1 MAMRH
6 DPHHDNRRNEIPAP
20 SRMDQ
25 HEAREQPSCNYG
37 QINPRIHDRYRTPS
51 NSTGDDAMSM
61 TEQQAMTSLTKKK
74 ELQAASDY
82 LMKAYGILRLMGD
95 HHTKEVWS
103 VIKSI
108 ESDIWWDET
117 TERPVRQSTTSG
129 ANL

>member
-1 MAMRH
+1 
-6 DPHHDNRRNEIPAP
+6 
-20 SRMDQ
+20 
-25 HEAREQPSCNYG
+25 
-37 QINPRIHDRYRTPS
+37 
-51 NSTGDDAMSM
+51 M
-61 TEQQAMTSLTKKK
+61 TDTRKK

-117 TERPVRQSTTSG
+117 TAKQPMKINHEHERVG
-129 ANL
+129 